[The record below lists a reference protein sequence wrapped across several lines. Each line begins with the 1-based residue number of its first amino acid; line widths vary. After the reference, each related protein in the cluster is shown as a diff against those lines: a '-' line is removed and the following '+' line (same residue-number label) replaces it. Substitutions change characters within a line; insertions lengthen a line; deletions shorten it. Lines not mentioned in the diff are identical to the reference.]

1 VIEGLGNVPRDQ
13 NLGEAEFH
21 RWLDAHIRSLGPQQR
36 SRILEAAAVAAY
48 HAEVEHP
55 VVRLLLCD
63 DAPQFKLVTEELGLC
78 WVHDGRHYEPLQPCV
93 PLHRQQLDAFLDG
106 YWAYYRQ
113 LLEYRQQPTVEEAA
127 RLSQEFDPLFST
139 VTGYEAL
146 DQRIARTKSHKA
158 YLLMVLV
165 HPEIPLHNN
174 PVELDGRLRVRKR
187 VVSYGPRSKEGAQA
201 WDTMETLL
209 VSCVRSSVPCQALPI
224 SLRART
230 AVVGIA

>member
-1 VIEGLGNVPRDQ
+1 
-13 NLGEAEFH
+13 
-21 RWLDAHIRSLGPQQR
+21 
-36 SRILEAAAVAAY
+36 
-48 HAEVEHP
+48 
-55 VVRLLLCD
+55 VRLLVCD
-63 DAPQFKLVTEELGLC
+63 DAKQFKRVTEELALC
-78 WVHDGRHYEPLQPCV
+78 WVHDGRHYETLQPCV

-209 VSCVRSSVPCQALPI
+209 GTAKKLGVNFFAYIRDRVSGLNRMRSLAELIRQ
-224 SLRART
+224 RT
-230 AVVGIA
+230 PDLNLGASWAGS